1 MVTPSLEAYTFSG
14 VTSAEDMKQTAV
26 VILNWNGRQHLEQ
39 FLPSV
44 VEHTPQQVRIVVADN
59 GSTDDSIAFIE
70 QTYPD
75 IDIIRLDKNYGF
87 AEGYNRAL
95 EQVEAE
101 FFILLNS
108 DVEVTAGWVEPLV
121 ATLTNHRTVAAVA
134 PKLRSYGHREY
145 FEYAGAAGGYIDILG
160 YPFCRGRILSSLEK
174 DCGQYDTAQEVFW
187 ASGAAFCCRADVFR
201 TIGGFDADFFAHMEE
216 IDLCWRM
223 QLQGYKIMVEPHS
236 VVYHLGGGTMP
247 NESPRKLYLNYR
259 NNLSMLF
266 KCAPTWQRILV
277 AVARPVADM
286 LSALIYFL
294 RGDKALAKAT
304 IEAYRDF
311 LALHGELNKK
321 RKAVRSARKAESE
334 RIYRG
339 SIVLRYALG
348 KKLFGDLM
356 K

>member
-1 MVTPSLEAYTFSG
+1 
-14 VTSAEDMKQTAV
+14 MKRTAV

-44 VEHTPQQVRIVVADN
+44 VAHTPQQVRIIVADN
-59 GSTDDSIAFIE
+59 GSTDDSVAFLAQHYPAIE
-70 QTYPD
+70 
-75 IDIIRLDKNYGF
+75 IIRLERNYGF

-95 EQVEAE
+95 EQVDAE
-101 FFILLNS
+101 LFILLNS

-121 ATLTNHRTVAAVA
+121 ATLTNNRSVAAVA
-134 PKLRSYGHREY
+134 PKLRSYGNRDH
-145 FEYAGAAGGYIDILG
+145 FEYAGAAGGYIDVLG
-160 YPFCRGRILSSLEK
+160 YPFCRGRILSTIEQDK
-174 DCGQYDTAQEVFW
+174 GQYDTAQEVFW
-187 ASGAAFCCRADVFR
+187 ASGAAFCCRSNVFR
-201 TIGGFDADFFAHMEE
+201 MLGGFDADFFAHMEE

-236 VVYHLGGGTMP
+236 TVYHLGGGTMP

-286 LSALIYFL
+286 LSALIYLL

-311 LALHGELNKK
+311 FALHGELNKK
-321 RKAVRSARKAESE
+321 RKAVRSACKAESD

-339 SIVLRYALG
+339 SIVMRYAVG
-348 KKLFGDLM
+348 KRFFGNLM

>member
-1 MVTPSLEAYTFSG
+1 
-14 VTSAEDMKQTAV
+14 MKQTAV

-108 DVEVTAGWVEPLV
+108 DVEVTAEWVEPLV

-160 YPFCRGRILSSLEK
+160 YPFCRGRILSTLEK

-201 TIGGFDADFFAHMEE
+201 TLGGFDADFFAHMEE

-223 QLQGYKIMVEPHS
+223 QLAGYKVMIEPHS

-321 RKAVRSARKAESE
+321 RKAVRLTCKAESE

-348 KKLFGDLM
+348 NKFFNNLM

>member
-1 MVTPSLEAYTFSG
+1 
-14 VTSAEDMKQTAV
+14 MKRTAV

-44 VEHTPQQVRIVVADN
+44 VAHTPQQVRIIVADN
-59 GSTDDSIAFIE
+59 GSTDDSVAFLAQHYPTIE
-70 QTYPD
+70 
-75 IDIIRLDKNYGF
+75 IIRLERNYGF

-95 EQVEAE
+95 EQVDAE

-121 ATLTNHRTVAAVA
+121 ATLTNNRSVAAVA
-134 PKLRSYGHREY
+134 PKLRSYGNRDH
-145 FEYAGAAGGYIDILG
+145 FEYAGAAGGYIDVLG
-160 YPFCRGRILSSLEK
+160 YPFCRGRILSTLEQ
-174 DCGQYDTAQEVFW
+174 DNGQYDTAQEVFW

-201 TIGGFDADFFAHMEE
+201 MLGGFDADFFAHMEE

-236 VVYHLGGGTMP
+236 TVYHLGGGTMP

-277 AVARPVADM
+277 AVARPMADM
-286 LSALIYFL
+286 LSALIYLL

-311 LALHGELNKK
+311 FALHGVLNKK
-321 RKAVRSARKAESE
+321 RKAVRSACKAESD

-339 SIVLRYALG
+339 SIVMRYVVG
-348 KKLFGDLM
+348 KRFFGILM

>member
-1 MVTPSLEAYTFSG
+1 
-14 VTSAEDMKQTAV
+14 MKRTAI

-44 VEHTPQQVRIVVADN
+44 VAHTPQQVRIVVADN
-59 GSTDDSIAFIE
+59 GSTDYSIAFVE
-70 QTYPD
+70 HTYPD

-95 EQVEAE
+95 EQVDAE

-121 ATLTNHRTVAAVA
+121 ATLTNNRSVAAVA
-134 PKLRSYGHREY
+134 PKLRSYGNRDH
-145 FEYAGAAGGYIDILG
+145 FEYAGAAGGYIDVLG
-160 YPFCRGRILSSLEK
+160 YPFCRGRILSTLEQDK
-174 DCGQYDTAQEVFW
+174 GQYDTAQEVFW

-201 TIGGFDADFFAHMEE
+201 MLGGFDADFFAHMEE

-236 VVYHLGGGTMP
+236 TVYHLGGGTMP

-286 LSALIYFL
+286 LSALIYLL

-304 IEAYRDF
+304 VEAYRDF
-311 LALHGELNKK
+311 FALHGELNKK
-321 RKAVRSARKAESE
+321 RKAVRSACKAESE
-334 RIYRG
+334 RIYCG
-339 SIVLRYALG
+339 SIVMRYAVG
-348 KKLFGDLM
+348 KKFFGNLM

>member
-1 MVTPSLEAYTFSG
+1 
-14 VTSAEDMKQTAV
+14 MKRTAV

-44 VEHTPQQVRIVVADN
+44 VAHTPQQVRIIVADN
-59 GSTDDSIAFIE
+59 GSTDNSVAFIA
-70 QTYPD
+70 QHYPA
-75 IDIIRLDKNYGF
+75 IEIIRLERNYGF

-95 EQVEAE
+95 EQVDAE

-121 ATLTNHRTVAAVA
+121 ATLTNNRSVAAVA
-134 PKLRSYGHREY
+134 PKLRSYGNRDH
-145 FEYAGAAGGYIDILG
+145 FEYAGAAGGYIDVLG
-160 YPFCRGRILSSLEK
+160 YPFCRGRILSTLEQ
-174 DCGQYDTAQEVFW
+174 DNGQYDTAQEVFW

-201 TIGGFDADFFAHMEE
+201 MLGGFDADFFAHMEE

-236 VVYHLGGGTMP
+236 TVYHLGGGTMP

-286 LSALIYFL
+286 LSALIYLL

-311 LALHGELNKK
+311 FALHGELNKK
-321 RKAVRSARKAESE
+321 RKAVRSACKAESD

-339 SIVLRYALG
+339 SIVMRYAVG
-348 KKLFGDLM
+348 KRFFGNLM